1 MRSKLAKKFI
11 VLLTCL
17 ALVSIFASNSVHNAD
32 AEGTAYLALGASS
45 NVNGVGLT
53 WTPEGNNF
61 YRILRANDKDG
72 YKKFTPVAYNT
83 QNGVMPMKDEVID
96 VLPIVPKRGAANFL
110 RRWLNG
116 VDKLNINIMDPVSFE
131 DFNENTA
138 NGQNKY
144 LYKSYGASAD
154 VDIIFFGAADANG
167 QKDLSEKAR
176 QSVRYYIENNNG
188 GVIFAHDTIA
198 LGEDPAKYGNTW
210 SKFWELCRAIKL
222 IDSYDGYYK
231 NNDVYNNNQNNKSNE
246 SNRIKMTKTG
256 LLTSYPYII
265 GVNPGEVF
273 DVGLSHN
280 VGQAVF
286 NNNDKWFEFYGSSK
300 PSDTTESNFFLT
312 THGKTAMI
320 QTGHSS
326 TVTTKEMMI
335 IANLIY
341 YIGSK
346 QSTDSF
352 YDMEATDITSPEVA
366 VESVAV
372 ASGNM
377 ALKITTDDVGTN
389 YLYQINEYDR
399 DADMNKAAN
408 RTGYQ
413 NCEVKAGFKECYY
426 LIDGNENVNPDDS
439 KFRKLN
445 MKTSADGFI
454 SEVSCIIKNKDQFI
468 HVKSVDNAGNK
479 TTQTYR
485 ILGDSSSPIIKI
497 GDGIK
502 DENSPA
508 IQEEDLPALDV
519 HDAKTDGEIMS
530 DVKGYAISETNKC
543 PPDKEFV
550 KDKKRLNLKKYGSG
564 YKWLWVK
571 DYAGNTTKTKI
582 YIHSDLI
589 FKDENGNSIEINS
602 VEFDGMDMDEYYFG
616 DKRIFY

>member
-11 VLLTCL
+11 VLIACL
-17 ALVSIFASNSVHNAD
+17 SIFSVFASNSVHTAD
-32 AEGTAYLALGASS
+32 AEGASYVALGAAQSG
-45 NVNGVGLT
+45 NGVGLT
-53 WTPEGNNF
+53 WTPEGNNY

-72 YKKFTPVAYNT
+72 YSKFTPVAFNT
-83 QNGVMPMKDEVID
+83 QNGVMPMKNEVID
-96 VLPIVPKRGAANFL
+96 VLPIVPTRGAANFL
-110 RRWLNG
+110 KIWLSG
-116 VDKLNINIMDPVSFE
+116 VENLNINIMNPVSFE
-131 DFNENTA
+131 DFNENTDD
-138 NGQNKY
+138 GQNKY
-144 LYKSYGASAD
+144 LYKSHGASAD
-154 VDIIFFGAADANG
+154 VDIIFFGAADSNG

-176 QSVRYYIENNNG
+176 QSVRYFIEKNNG

-198 LGEDPAKYGNTW
+198 LGESPAKYNNNW
-210 SKFWELCRAIKL
+210 SKFWEMCKEIKL

-265 GVNPGEVF
+265 GLEPGEVF
-273 DVGLSHN
+273 EVGLSHN

-286 NNNDKWFEFYGSSK
+286 NNNDKWFEFYGSKK
-300 PSDTTESNFFLT
+300 PSDTEESNFFLT

-341 YIGSK
+341 YIGSN

-352 YDMEATDITSPEVA
+352 YDREATDITSPTVA
-366 VESVAV
+366 AESVSV

-377 ALKITTDDVGTN
+377 VLKITTDDVGTKYT
-389 YLYQINEYDR
+389 YLINEYKR
-399 DADMNKAAN
+399 DADMSKAAN
-408 RTGYQ
+408 RSGYQ
-413 NCEVKAGFKECYY
+413 NCEVKSGLKECYY
-426 LIDGNENVNPDDS
+426 LIDGNENVNPENS
-439 KFRKLN
+439 KFQKLTLKN
-445 MKTSADGFI
+445 SSKGFV
-454 SEVSCIIKNKDQFI
+454 SEVNCIIKNMDQYLHI
-468 HVKSVDNAGNK
+468 KSIDNAGNK

-508 IQEEDLPALDV
+508 IHEEDLSELEV
-519 HDAKTDGEIMS
+519 HDVQTDGETMS
-530 DVKGYAISETNKC
+530 DVKGYALSEANKC
-543 PPDKEFV
+543 PSDKEFV
-550 KDKKRLNLKKYGSG
+550 KDKNRLDLKKYGSG

-571 DYAGNTTKTKI
+571 DYAGNTSKTKI

-589 FKDENGNSIEINS
+589 FKDKNGNRVEINS
-602 VEFDGMDMDEYYFG
+602 VEFNGVEMDEYYFG
-616 DKRIFY
+616 DKKIFH